1 MTKTLNQTLLLH
13 LALFASIVS
22 IAIGQDFSREV
33 QPILAEHCFACH
45 GADKSESGLRL
56 DVEEAAFEP
65 ADSGDRAIVPG
76 NPKESELL
84 LRVKSHD
91 PDLRMP
97 PEGEPLTKRE
107 IDVLE
112 AWVAKGANWSTHW
125 AYRALDRRP
134 PPDLRRQTETSTE
147 ISSPIDIFVLA
158 RLEAQQI
165 APSPEAS
172 REKLIRRLSYDLLGL
187 PPTLEEVEHFTND
200 ASPNAYES
208 LVDRLLASPRFG
220 ERWGRHWLD
229 KARYADSDG
238 YEKDRNR
245 PNAWK
250 YRDWVIDAI
259 NTDLPFDEFTVQQ
272 LAGDLLP
279 KAGDNERLA
288 TAFHRQTLTNT
299 EGGTDKEQWRVA
311 AVMDR
316 TETLGTVW
324 LGLTVGC
331 ARCHNHK
338 YDQISQAE
346 YYQLYAFFNN
356 ADESEHGLPP
366 TEEQVAQYE
375 TKVKEHERTLQEK
388 QNELTLLQKSCEA
401 GDEEVTSKEQE
412 KLEALAGEIEKL
424 EKSAPKHPKFNV
436 RVVSRRT
443 KDRRTTRIL
452 RRGEF
457 KQPLDEVQPGT
468 LSTLPQIAATESHE
482 RLRLAQ
488 WLVDGKNPLVPRVI
502 ANQVWQRLFGAG
514 LVTTPEDF
522 GVRGELPSHPRL
534 LDFLASEYIRLN
546 WSRKALIRQIVISA
560 TYRQSSDHRPEL
572 RETDP
577 NNRLLHRQ
585 NRFRMEAEALR
596 DITLSVANLL
606 SSRIGGP
613 SVFPP
618 MPPEAA
624 AVSYANNFKW
634 RTSSGEDRFR
644 RGLYTYFKRTAP
656 HPTLIT
662 FDCPDANVTNVR
674 RNRSN
679 TPIGALVLLNNE
691 VYSEAATAFARETL
705 LSSGDD
711 ATRIERA
718 FQRCTTRMP
727 TEDERAALLQLL
739 EQSRAFYAEHEDAAK
754 RLVANKRAPSID
766 LVEHAS
772 WATTL
777 RAILNLD
784 EFITRD

>member
-1 MTKTLNQTLLLH
+1 M
-13 LALFASIVS
+13 
-22 IAIGQDFSREV
+22 
-33 QPILAEHCFACH
+33 
-45 GADKSESGLRL
+45 
-56 DVEEAAFEP
+56 
-65 ADSGDRAIVPG
+65 
-76 NPKESELL
+76 
-84 LRVKSHD
+84 
-91 PDLRMP
+91 
-97 PEGEPLTKRE
+97 
-107 IDVLE
+107 
-112 AWVAKGANWSTHW
+112 
-125 AYRALDRRP
+125 
-134 PPDLRRQTETSTE
+134 
-147 ISSPIDIFVLA
+147 
-158 RLEAQQI
+158 
-165 APSPEAS
+165 
-172 REKLIRRLSYDLLGL
+172 
-187 PPTLEEVEHFTND
+187 
-200 ASPNAYES
+200 
-208 LVDRLLASPRFG
+208 
-220 ERWGRHWLD
+220 
-229 KARYADSDG
+229 
-238 YEKDRNR
+238 
-245 PNAWK
+245 
-250 YRDWVIDAI
+250 I

-279 KAGDNERLA
+279 NAGDDELVA

-366 TEEQVAQYE
+366 TEEQIAQHE
-375 TKVKEHERTLQEK
+375 TKVKEHKRVLQEK
-388 QNELTLLQKSCEA
+388 QNELSLLQKSCEA
-401 GDEEVTSKEQE
+401 GDMDVTSNHKE
-412 KLEALAGEIEKL
+412 KIEALAGEIDKL
-424 EKSAPKHPKFNV
+424 EKSAPKYPKFNV
-436 RVVSRRT
+436 RVVSRRS

-457 KQPLDEVQPGT
+457 KQPLDAVQSGT
-468 LSTLPQIAATESHE
+468 LSTLPHSASKEPHE
-482 RLRLAQ
+482 RLRLAR
-488 WLVDGKNPLVPRVI
+488 WIVDGENPLVPRVI
-502 ANQVWQRLFGAG
+502 ANQVWQRLFGVG

-534 LDFLASEYIRLN
+534 LDYLAREYIRLK
-546 WSRKALIRQIVISA
+546 WSRKALIRQIVMSA

-572 RETDP
+572 SEIDP
-577 NNRLLHRQ
+577 NNRLLYRQ

-596 DITLSVANLL
+596 DIALSVADLL

-634 RTSSGEDRFR
+634 KTSTGEDRYR
-644 RGLYTYFKRTAP
+644 RGLYTYFKCTAP

-691 VYSEAATAFARETL
+691 VYSEAATAFARDSL
-705 LSSGDD
+705 LSAGDD
-711 ATRIERA
+711 GSRIERG
-718 FQRCTTRMP
+718 FQRCTSRLP
-727 TEDERAALLQLL
+727 NEGERAALLQLL
-739 EQSRAFYAEHEDAAK
+739 KESRAFYAEHQDAAK
-754 RLVANKRAPSID
+754 RLVADKRSPSIP